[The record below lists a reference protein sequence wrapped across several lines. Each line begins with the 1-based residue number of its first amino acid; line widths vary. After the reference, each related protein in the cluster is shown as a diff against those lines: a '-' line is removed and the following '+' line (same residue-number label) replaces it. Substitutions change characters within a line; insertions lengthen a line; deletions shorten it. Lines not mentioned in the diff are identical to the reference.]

1 MRVLHLFSD
10 WKWTGPAEP
19 VADLCKAL
27 KERGHE
33 VILAYRRPP
42 EGPKRS
48 IRSEIRKRGLEGT
61 EDFSLA
67 PLSKPYHM
75 GRLFKLV
82 LDFKRLSSFIDE
94 KGIEVVHVHNSHD
107 HIVGG
112 MAAIFSKVRPPV
124 VRTDH
129 KADSLNFGLLSRY
142 PFRRLTDGFITFSE
156 RGKKKIAEEFP
167 SKRVLK
173 INPALDLDRFTG
185 REWKDMR
192 SLFGIERRAPVVGI
206 AARFQ
211 RYRNTE
217 LLLRAFA
224 QLSRD
229 LPEARLLLVG
239 RSSQMG
245 ESVLKPLKE
254 LGLEGKAILAGY
266 REDDYL
272 DTLAAMDVFVLIAPG
287 SDGTA
292 RALREAMALGKAV
305 VVTRRGMLPELVKDG
320 VSGYVVDEDS
330 SSLSEALL
338 ELLRNE
344 ALRERMGAE
353 ARRYA
358 FENFRL
364 DRQAEEVEGFYRSL
378 LQRR

>member
-1 MRVLHLFSD
+1 MRILHLFSD

-19 VADLCKAL
+19 VVNLCKAL
-27 KERGHE
+27 QERGHD
-33 VILAYRRPP
+33 VTLAYRRPP
-42 EGPKRS
+42 EGTRKS
-48 IRSEIRKRGLEGT
+48 IRSEVRKRGLKGT
-61 EDFSLA
+61 EVFSLA
-67 PLSKPYHM
+67 PLSKPYQL
-75 GRLFKLV
+75 GRLWQLA
-82 LDFKRLSSFIDE
+82 LDLKRLSSFINE
-94 KGIEVVHVHNSHD
+94 EGIEVVNVHSSHD

-129 KADSLNFGLLSRY
+129 KADSLNFGPLSRY

-156 RGKKKIAEEFP
+156 RGKKRIAEEFP

-239 RSSQMG
+239 RSSQME

-272 DTLAAMDVFVLIAPG
+272 DTLAAMDVFVLISPG

-292 RALREAMALGKAV
+292 RALREAMAMGKAV

-364 DRQAEEVEGFYRSL
+364 DRQAEEVERFYRSL

>member
-1 MRVLHLFSD
+1 
-10 WKWTGPAEP
+10 
-19 VADLCKAL
+19 
-27 KERGHE
+27 
-33 VILAYRRPP
+33 
-42 EGPKRS
+42 
-48 IRSEIRKRGLEGT
+48 
-61 EDFSLA
+61 
-67 PLSKPYHM
+67 
-75 GRLFKLV
+75 
-82 LDFKRLSSFIDE
+82 
-94 KGIEVVHVHNSHD
+94 
-107 HIVGG
+107 
-112 MAAIFSKVRPPV
+112 
-124 VRTDH
+124 
-129 KADSLNFGLLSRY
+129 
-142 PFRRLTDGFITFSE
+142 
-156 RGKKKIAEEFP
+156 EFP

-239 RSSQMG
+239 RSSQME